1 MRGAS
6 RSRQMISSLPA
17 LSVRAIKFV
26 LTLIIGVMGV
36 GAYYAS
42 PGSSAAPAPSQE
54 KVSLAGE
61 VTTNL
66 DALRQAVEGDDFS
79 SRHHSSRACSLT

>member
-6 RSRQMISSLPA
+6 RFRKMTSSLPA

-36 GAYYAS
+36 GATMPVLGS
-42 PGSSAAPAPSQE
+42 P
-54 KVSLAGE
+54 
-61 VTTNL
+61 
-66 DALRQAVEGDDFS
+66 LRQP
-79 SRHHSSRACSLT
+79 RLKRK